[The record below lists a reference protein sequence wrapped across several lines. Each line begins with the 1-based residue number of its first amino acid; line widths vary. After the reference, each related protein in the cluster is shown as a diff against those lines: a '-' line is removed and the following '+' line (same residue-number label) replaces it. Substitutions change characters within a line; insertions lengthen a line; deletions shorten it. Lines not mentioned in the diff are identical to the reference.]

1 MEHLTEHVLF
11 WNQKKIISLPK
22 YLSLR
27 YIKMKKHPLLELV
40 TTKEQ
45 NISGCP
51 KKDERQ
57 KLFKVSVQCPVSHCL
72 YWWAMKPF
80 FSQAT
85 MLMQDLETKKA
96 RHAVMKNKLILQ
108 GVGEEMSEDAGLQS
122 LADSLA
128 NTLRE
133 KIMGAMS
140 LIKSRQEM
148 INKETAYAK
157 QRSKLRKKNDA
168 EKKTLKD
175 AISHYNRIVGY
186 CSSTSGH
193 TSVTESDV

>member
-1 MEHLTEHVLF
+1 M
-11 WNQKKIISLPK
+11 LP
-22 YLSLR
+22 R
-27 YIKMKKHPLLELV
+27 MKKHPLLELV